1 MKVSVIIPIYNA
13 MEYLPIS
20 LEKVLNQTYHNIEIL
35 LVDNNSKDGSYDYIK
50 TLEKND
56 CRVKALIATMQ
67 GPNYARK
74 VGFEASTGDYVLFC
88 DSDDFVEQDAIEN
101 FVGKLEETNAD
112 IVITISSPIL
122 DVIKKLSFIKSLLNI
137 LFQRAG
143 FM

>member
-101 FVGKLEETNAD
+101 FVGKLEAVSYTHL
-112 IVITISSPIL
+112 TLPTT
-122 DVIKKLSFIKSLLNI
+122 
-137 LFQRAG
+137 
-143 FM
+143 